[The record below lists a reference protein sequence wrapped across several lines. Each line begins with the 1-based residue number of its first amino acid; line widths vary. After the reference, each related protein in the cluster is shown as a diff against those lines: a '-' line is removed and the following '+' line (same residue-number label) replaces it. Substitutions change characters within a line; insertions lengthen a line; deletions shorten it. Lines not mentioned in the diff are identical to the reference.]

1 MKTGFLLVIAALIA
15 MISCNR
21 QQEQQKSAPERL
33 LRHVVLFSFNET
45 ATADEIR
52 AVEEAFAA
60 LPGKIDV
67 IHDFEWGTDLGISN
81 IARGYSHC
89 FLLTFKSRA
98 GLDAY
103 DIHPDHQELISIGA
117 SILENVLVIDY
128 WTD

>member
-1 MKTGFLLVIAALIA
+1 MKIGFILVIAALIA
-15 MISCNR
+15 MISCTR
-21 QQEQQKSAPERL
+21 QHEQQQSVSEHL
-33 LRHVVLFSFNET
+33 LRHVVLFSFNDT

-89 FLLTFKSRA
+89 FLLTFKSSA
-98 GLDAY
+98 GLDEY
-103 DIHPDHQELISIGA
+103 DSHPDHQELIRIGA
-117 SILENVLVIDY
+117 SIIENVLVIDY